1 MAFVIYH
8 KLKIPTEGCKKL
20 RQVYRRISHEA
31 RVHVKKKKKK
41 KPISYSTL
49 KILIYTVL
57 TGPYTCSQDLVTKI
71 KSTKLKLS

>member
-1 MAFVIYH
+1 MKPEFMW
-8 KLKIPTEGCKKL
+8 
-20 RQVYRRISHEA
+20 
-31 RVHVKKKKKK
+31 KKKKK
-41 KPISYSTL
+41 ISYSTL